1 MIRGAMALV
10 AMLLAAGPPAWAG
23 FPPWDDAPSS
33 VCANPDVLDWVRQHL
48 RARAPYARIDPR
60 TVNEAPDP
68 VVDVVRCGVCAQVFV
83 YDPVRAR
90 MTPLPG
96 CQAHGYRVWARPNGF
111 VVLSLD

>member
-23 FPPWDDAPSS
+23 FLPWADSPSS

-60 TVNEAPDP
+60 TVNEAPGEAG
-68 VVDVVRCGVCAQVFV
+68 DVVRCGVCAQSFV
-83 YDPVRAR
+83 YDAARAR
-90 MTPLPG
+90 MTPVARCEP
-96 CQAHGYRVWARPNGF
+96 HGYRVRARPNGF